1 MSTEGP
7 EIYREMAKR
16 FFASS
21 DNAYALLQVK
31 DDPAYRYERF
41 SSLDTLER
49 EGKTPDA
56 AHYNIVYTS
65 QLPPF
70 LDMNSLL
77 EGLYDR
83 FNMDLPTDYHA
94 HSMSV
99 SDIVA
104 IRQAG
109 VVSCFYCD
117 SVGFRRL
124 DMELKPENY
133 LKAAEMSMEDDYG
146 MLDGIINNGKAPQME
161 TESSML
167 QELRVKVES
176 CKDTQTRKKTTNKE
190 RRPLCNLAGMRKS

>member
-176 CKDTQTRKKTTNKE
+176 CKDTQTTKKTTNKE
-190 RRPLCNLAGMRKS
+190 R